1 MSKAGAALIWCP
13 FPSQEEAQRVAGQ
26 LVEEK
31 LVACANILPGALSVF
46 AWEGEIQ
53 TETEVVAVL
62 KTTAELLPQAVRRLE
77 QLHSYDVPAIA
88 GWEVDHM
95 PEATL
100 AWLKQVTQ

>member
-13 FPSQEEAQRVAGQ
+13 FPVQDEAQRVASQ

-31 LVACANILPGALSVF
+31 LVACANILPGAMSVF

-88 GWEVDHM
+88 GWEVDHAS
-95 PEATL
+95 EATL